1 MPENPQADLS
11 LLLAVFLP
19 PAALDMFGPLVA
31 ERMLETPF
39 GPVGPVGLRARA
51 EGPAIWVQPYSGSP
65 VRTDPRAAIHAALQL
80 GVRQILAWDACV
92 SLTPTLQ
99 RGQIAIVSD
108 YIDWTRHLPHTFVS
122 AVAPME
128 RASLP
133 TQRPSV
139 CPRLSAALRQ
149 TMPDAVEAVY
159 LGVDGPRRETAA
171 EARMF
176 AQWGADVAGQNLV
189 PEAALAQ
196 EAGLCFAGLVTVS
209 EVGADRAQPHPQGEV
224 RAALGAALAALPKF
238 LDLVSPPG
246 ECGCAA
252 ARIG

>member
-1 MPENPQADLS
+1 MSENSQADLS

-19 PAALDMFGPLVA
+19 PAALDMFGPLAA
-31 ERMLETPF
+31 ERVLETPF
-39 GPVGPVGLRARA
+39 GPVGPVGLRVG
-51 EGPAIWVQPYSGSP
+51 EQGPAVWVHPYSGSP
-65 VRTDPRAAIHAALQL
+65 VRTDPRATVHAALQL
-80 GVRQILAWDACV
+80 GVRQMLAWDACV

-108 YIDWTRHLPHTFVS
+108 YIDWTRHLPDTFVG
-122 AVAPME
+122 ATPPLE
-128 RASLP
+128 QASRFV
-133 TQRPSV
+133 QRPSL
-139 CPRLSAALRQ
+139 CPRLAAALHR
-149 TMPDAVEAVY
+149 TMPDAVDVVY

-196 EAGLCFAGLVTVS
+196 EAGLCFAGLVTVA
-209 EVGADRAQPHPQGEV
+209 EVGANLAQPYPHGEV
-224 RAALGAALAALPKF
+224 RAALGMALSALPRF
-238 LDLVSPPG
+238 LSWVSPAG

-252 ARIG
+252 AGIG

>member
-1 MPENPQADLS
+1 MSENPQADLS

-19 PAALDMFGPLVA
+19 PAALDMFGLLVA

-39 GPVGPVGLRARA
+39 GRVGPVGLRAR
-51 EGPAIWVQPYSGSP
+51 EHGPAVWVHPYSGSP
-65 VRTDPRAAIHAALQL
+65 VRTDPRATIHAALQL
-80 GVRQILAWDACV
+80 GVRQLLAWDACV

-108 YIDWTRHLPHTFVS
+108 YIDWTRHLPDTFVS
-122 AVAPME
+122 TAAPLE
-128 RASLP
+128 QASRFAQP
-133 TQRPSV
+133 PSL
-139 CPRLSAALRQ
+139 CPRLAAALHQ
-149 TMPDAVEAVY
+149 TMPDAVDVVY

-196 EAGLCFAGLVTVS
+196 EAGLCFAGLVTVA
-209 EVGADRAQPHPQGEV
+209 EVGANQAQPHPHGEV
-224 RAALGAALAALPKF
+224 RAALGTALAALPKF

-246 ECGCAA
+246 ACGCAA